1 MIIFFYGQNDFR
13 AKQKITDLKDKFYR
27 EVENSDHSLNVIDGA
42 SCDLNSLA
50 NSLSSGS
57 LFTVKRMTIVENIF
71 HTNKPALYAEILNY
85 LQENRLTES
94 PDIILFY
101 DPSLFSEKGK
111 IMKQVGDA
119 PRPLNANEKLLF
131 EFLSHQKFAQEY
143 QPLSISELINWLKA
157 EAKKNGSSIDS
168 AASQNLITLVGDDL
182 WLLYQEITKLAQYK
196 KPAEIKAS
204 DVKQFVSGNFDE
216 NIFALTDAIS
226 QKNKSSALKLLEEQ
240 LRSGL
245 PLEYILVMI
254 RRQIKILLQL
264 KQTDLAGHS
273 PSDIAATLKIH
284 PFVVKKGLE
293 QARRFLET
301 DLQKILVKIMDID
314 QANKTGVG
322 DPQTLIDLLI
332 SEL

>member
-13 AKQKITDLKDKFYR
+13 AKQKITELKDKFYR
-27 EVENSDHSLNVIDGA
+27 EVKNSDHSLNVIDGA

-57 LFTVKRMTIVENIF
+57 LFTVKRMTIVENLF
-71 HTNKPALYAEILNY
+71 NTHKPTLYPEILNY
-85 LQENRLTES
+85 LQENRLAES

-101 DPSLFSEKGK
+101 DPSLYSEKGK
-111 IMKQVGDA
+111 TMKQVGDT
-119 PRPLNANEKLLF
+119 PRPLNVSEKILF
-131 EFLSHQKFAQEY
+131 EFLSHQKFSQEY
-143 QPLSISELINWLKA
+143 QPLTGTELINWLKT

-168 AASQNLITLVGDDL
+168 AASQNLAALVGDDL
-182 WLLYQEITKLAQYK
+182 WALYQEITKLAQYK
-196 KPAEIKAS
+196 KPTEIKSA
-204 DVKQFVSGNFDE
+204 DIKQFVSGNFDE

-226 QKNKSSALKLLEEQ
+226 QKNKNVALRILEEQ

-273 PSDIAATLKIH
+273 ASDIAVSLKLH

-301 DLQKILVKIMDID
+301 DLQKMLTKLMDID
-314 QANKTGVG
+314 RANKIGIG